1 MSKRVLAMGCAVLLC
16 SGCVS
21 TPAGPTVTVMP
32 GPDKSFEQFQTDDVV
47 CRQWA
52 VQQAGGPPGSST
64 VQGTATGAAL
74 GTVLGAGIGALIGA
88 AVGHPGGG
96 ASAGAGAGLLG
107 GTAVG
112 ANTGQSASVMTQRK
126 YDHAYEQCMYAKGND
141 TPREPTTLT
150 PPPPPSRVR

>member
-21 TPAGPTVTVMP
+21 TPAAPTVTVMP

-52 VQQAGGPPGSST
+52 VQQAGGQPGSST

-96 ASAGAGAGLLG
+96 AAAGAGAGLLG
-107 GTAVG
+107 GTAIG
-112 ANTGQSASVMTQRK
+112 ANTGQSASVMAQRK